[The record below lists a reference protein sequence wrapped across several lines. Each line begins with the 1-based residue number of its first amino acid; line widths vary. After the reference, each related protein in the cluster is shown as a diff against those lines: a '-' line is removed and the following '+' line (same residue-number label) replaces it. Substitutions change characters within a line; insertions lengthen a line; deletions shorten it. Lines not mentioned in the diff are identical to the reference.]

1 MKRLLILLCAMGL
14 VAVGCGES
22 ASKRNEELV
31 QLHERMLEVHDSVM
45 PLTGSLMSLKQKC
58 IQQADSAVD
67 STASNQ
73 WYLKAKSW
81 IACVRSCRELRRL
94 RFIMDTA

>member
-1 MKRLLILLCAMGL
+1 MGL

-67 STASNQ
+67 
-73 WYLKAKSW
+73 
-81 IACVRSCRELRRL
+81 
-94 RFIMDTA
+94 